1 MNMLINSVPDRLNI
15 VGTEYKINTDFRT
28 WLEFEM
34 LLSENAEK
42 AENTLADIKKLV
54 FAKINLRHLLMKRL

>member
-15 VGTEYKINTDFRT
+15 AGTEYKINTDFRT

-54 FAKINLRHLLMKRL
+54 FAKINLRYLPMKRL

>member
-54 FAKINLRHLLMKRL
+54 FAKSTSVIC